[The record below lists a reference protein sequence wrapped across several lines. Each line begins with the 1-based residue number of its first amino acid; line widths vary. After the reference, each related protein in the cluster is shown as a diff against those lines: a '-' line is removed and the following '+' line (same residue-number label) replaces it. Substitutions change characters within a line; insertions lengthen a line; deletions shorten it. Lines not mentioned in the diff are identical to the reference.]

1 MLYEG
6 HITNVLETFM
16 IYSTCISLQIFFYK
30 KFYQNTG
37 QILNVKSQQDYFDER
52 SVDSGVIKL

>member
-6 HITNVLETFM
+6 HIKNVLETFM
-16 IYSTCISLQIFFYK
+16 IYSTCISLQKKMYK

>member
-1 MLYEG
+1 MY
-6 HITNVLETFM
+6 
-16 IYSTCISLQIFFYK
+16 FFAKKIYK